1 MIEIIISIFYLY
13 NFLVDNFYNRML
25 VLRPI
30 YNNVIKYLTFFFG
43 RRKKTFIFVLKD
55 CFAL

>member
-1 MIEIIISIFYLY
+1 MIEIIISIY
-13 NFLVDNFYNRML
+13 NFLVDHFYNRML

-30 YNNVIKYLTFFFG
+30 YNNVIKYLSFFFFG
-43 RRKKTFIFVLKD
+43 RRKKTFIFILKD